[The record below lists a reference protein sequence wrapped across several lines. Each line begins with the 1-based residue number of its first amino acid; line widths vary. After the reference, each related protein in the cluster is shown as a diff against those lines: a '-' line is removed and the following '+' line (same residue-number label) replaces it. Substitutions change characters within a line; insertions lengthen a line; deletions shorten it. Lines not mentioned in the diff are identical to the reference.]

1 MPILNRTGRRVI
13 FHFNLGQ
20 RRFRLEQ
27 HHASSNGIAMSENN
41 INLVSSVP
49 SNLANGQPTKKS
61 VPDRIAPTI
70 APEKMKSNAD
80 SVKAATVSELNSNHA
95 EFKKAAIEI
104 NKALEKIPTTLAF
117 QVDETSNRFVVNVAD
132 ISTGELIRQIPGD
145 AVLRIARQLE
155 SLKGI
160 IFDDK
165 Y

>member
-1 MPILNRTGRRVI
+1 
-13 FHFNLGQ
+13 
-20 RRFRLEQ
+20 
-27 HHASSNGIAMSENN
+27 MSENE
-41 INLVSSVP
+41 IKIVSSVP
-49 SNLANGQPTKKS
+49 SNLANGQPTAKA
-61 VPDRIAPTI
+61 VPERAAPTI
-70 APEKMKSNAD
+70 APEKLKSQAD
-80 SVKAATVSELNSNHA
+80 SVKEAAFNELNSNHA
-95 EFKKAAIEI
+95 DFKKAVIEI

-117 QVDETSNRFVVNVAD
+117 QVDESSNRFVVNVAD

>member
-1 MPILNRTGRRVI
+1 MRKYSNRYTLLLHQKLKAKSDYG
-13 FHFNLGQ
+13 
-20 RRFRLEQ
+20 
-27 HHASSNGIAMSENN
+27 SIAMTDNE
-41 INLVSSVP
+41 IKFVSSVP
-49 SNLANGQPTKKS
+49 SNLANGQPSARSVPERAAPKIEPERLKS
-61 VPDRIAPTI
+61 V
-70 APEKMKSNAD
+70 AD
-80 SVKAATVSELNSNHA
+80 NVKAATVDELNQNYA
-95 EFKKAAIEI
+95 DFKQAVVEI

-117 QVDETSNRFVVNVAD
+117 QVDETSNRFIVNVAD

>member
-1 MPILNRTGRRVI
+1 
-13 FHFNLGQ
+13 
-20 RRFRLEQ
+20 
-27 HHASSNGIAMSENN
+27 MSEND
-41 INLVSSVP
+41 IKLVSSVP
-49 SNLANGQPTKKS
+49 SNLANSQPAAKS
-61 VPDRIAPTI
+61 VPARVAPTI
-70 APEKMKSNAD
+70 APERLKTSAD
-80 SVKAATVSELNSNHA
+80 NVKAATFNELTANH
-95 EFKKAAIEI
+95 EDFKKAVVEI

-117 QVDETSNRFVVNVAD
+117 QVDDNSKRFVVNVAD

>member
-1 MPILNRTGRRVI
+1 
-13 FHFNLGQ
+13 
-20 RRFRLEQ
+20 
-27 HHASSNGIAMSENN
+27 MSENE
-41 INLVSSVP
+41 IKLVSSVP
-49 SNLANGQPTKKS
+49 SNLANGQPTVKA
-61 VPDRIAPTI
+61 VPARVAPTI
-70 APEKMKSNAD
+70 APERLKSQAD
-80 SVKAATVSELNSNHA
+80 SVKAATVDKLNENYA
-95 EFKKAAIEI
+95 DFKRAVVEI

-117 QVDETSNRFVVNVAD
+117 QVDEASNRFVVNVAD

>member
-1 MPILNRTGRRVI
+1 
-13 FHFNLGQ
+13 
-20 RRFRLEQ
+20 
-27 HHASSNGIAMSENN
+27 MSEND
-41 INLVSSVP
+41 IKIVSSVP
-49 SNLANGQPTKKS
+49 SNLANGQPPTRS
-61 VPDRIAPTI
+61 VPDRVAPTI
-70 APEKMKSNAD
+70 APDKLKSQAD
-80 SVKAATVSELNSNHA
+80 NTKQAAMNELNDNHA
-95 EFKKAAIEI
+95 DFKKAVVEI

-117 QVDETSNRFVVNVAD
+117 QVDEASNRFIVNVAD

>member
-1 MPILNRTGRRVI
+1 
-13 FHFNLGQ
+13 
-20 RRFRLEQ
+20 
-27 HHASSNGIAMSENN
+27 MSDND
-41 INLVSSVP
+41 IKLVSSVP
-49 SNLANGQPTKKS
+49 SNLANGQPSVKS
-61 VPDRIAPTI
+61 VPDRVAPMI
-70 APEKMKSNAD
+70 APEKLKQNSE
-80 SVKAATVSELNSNHA
+80 SVKAATLNELNAYHA
-95 EFKKAAIEI
+95 DFINAVVEI

>member
-1 MPILNRTGRRVI
+1 
-13 FHFNLGQ
+13 
-20 RRFRLEQ
+20 
-27 HHASSNGIAMSENN
+27 MSEND
-41 INLVSSVP
+41 IKLVSSVP
-49 SNLANGQPTKKS
+49 SNLANSQPAAKS
-61 VPDRIAPTI
+61 VPARVAPTI
-70 APEKMKSNAD
+70 APERLKISAD
-80 SVKAATVSELNSNHA
+80 NVKAATVNELTANH
-95 EFKKAAIEI
+95 EDFKKAVVEI

-117 QVDETSNRFVVNVAD
+117 QVDDTSKRFVVNVAD

>member
-1 MPILNRTGRRVI
+1 MGLN
-13 FHFNLGQ
+13 FLKNLEDGK
-20 RRFRLEQ
+20 
-27 HHASSNGIAMSENN
+27 GMSEND
-41 INLVSSVP
+41 IKLVSSTP
-49 SNLANGQPTKKS
+49 ANLANGQPPAKA
-61 VPDRIAPTI
+61 VPERVAPLV
-70 APEKMKSNAD
+70 APEKVKSAAD
-80 SVKAATVSELNSNHA
+80 NVKLATFQELNENYA
-95 EFKKAAIEI
+95 QFKKAVVEI

-117 QVDETSNRFVVNVAD
+117 QVDETSNRFIVNVAD

>member
-1 MPILNRTGRRVI
+1 
-13 FHFNLGQ
+13 
-20 RRFRLEQ
+20 
-27 HHASSNGIAMSENN
+27 MSEND

-49 SNLANGQPTKKS
+49 SNLANGQPTAKS
-61 VPDRIAPTI
+61 APERVAPKI
-70 APEKMKSNAD
+70 APEKIKSQAD
-80 SVKAATVSELNSNHA
+80 SVKAATMSELNENHA
-95 EFKKAAIEI
+95 DFKKAVVEI

-117 QVDETSNRFVVNVAD
+117 QVDESSKRFVVNVAD
-132 ISTGELIRQIPGD
+132 ITTGELIRQIPGD

>member
-1 MPILNRTGRRVI
+1 
-13 FHFNLGQ
+13 
-20 RRFRLEQ
+20 
-27 HHASSNGIAMSENN
+27 MSEND
-41 INLVSSVP
+41 IKLVSSIP
-49 SNLANGQPTKKS
+49 SNLANGQPTAKA
-61 VPDRIAPTI
+61 VPDRVAPKV
-70 APEKMKSNAD
+70 APEKLKSQAD
-80 SVKAATVSELNSNHA
+80 NTKAATMNELNENYVD
-95 EFKKAAIEI
+95 FKKAVVEI

-117 QVDETSNRFVVNVAD
+117 QVDEVSNRFIVNVAD

>member
-1 MPILNRTGRRVI
+1 
-13 FHFNLGQ
+13 
-20 RRFRLEQ
+20 
-27 HHASSNGIAMSENN
+27 MSEND
-41 INLVSSVP
+41 IKLVSSVP
-49 SNLANGQPTKKS
+49 SNLANSQPVAKS
-61 VPDRIAPTI
+61 VPARVAPTI
-70 APEKMKSNAD
+70 APERLINNAD
-80 SVKAATVSELNSNHA
+80 NVKAAAFNELTANH
-95 EFKKAAIEI
+95 EDFKKAVVEI

-117 QVDETSNRFVVNVAD
+117 QVDDNSKRFVVNVAD